1 VSSIPK
7 SGHLTT
13 RRGFIAAAGFGGV
26 GLYGLWVAYGAAPS
40 PLEWIG
46 GAHGEEAVH
55 AEAMPVSAPGAHGA
69 HGAAPAGPSAEAFA
83 REVAAFGER
92 FALADGSVYP
102 RADTVDHAAM
112 GHGSS
117 HADDVDAPLV
127 VPMAAGKWYYLP
139 NKLRLD
145 VGRAYRLRM
154 MALDVS
160 HGASIQFGRG
170 ARMLRLRPGR
180 VTELDIRFAQPGRYL
195 MTCTVY
201 CGAAHD
207 AMQATIE
214 VVS

>member
-1 VSSIPK
+1 M
-7 SGHLTT
+7 SGSHLTT

-40 PLEWIG
+40 PLDWIG
-46 GAHGEEAVH
+46 GAHGDEAGH
-55 AEAMPVSAPGAHGA
+55 AEATPAGAHGA
-69 HGAAPAGPSAEAFA
+69 HGAAPNGPSAEEFS

-92 FALADGSVYP
+92 FALTDGSVYP
-102 RADTVDHAAM
+102 RADAVDHAAM

-117 HADDVDAPLV
+117 HADAADALLV

-170 ARMLRLRPGR
+170 GRMLRLRPGR
-180 VTELDIRFAQPGRYL
+180 VTELGVRFAQPGRYL